1 MRYPVNKVY
10 ITQKWG
16 VDASTYARFGYK
28 GHNGVDLRIF
38 DEDGN
43 KAISGNVYA
52 PHSGYVIEAANDAD
66 GYGLYLKI
74 ENDQEGS
81 ILGHNKQLLVKVGDY
96 VSEGQLIAYS
106 DNTGWSTGAHVHWG
120 YYRKPRNK
128 ANGYGGTIDPTP
140 YIKPENKP
148 IGGQMEIDKKLFE
161 ELVGKSTKY
170 DEFVNA
176 GFSDP
181 KAVSE
186 EIEKLKKSRK
196 NLEKSLETT
205 EKALADKALYVT
217 DLESERET
225 LKKQIRDLKEE
236 LEAPKG
242 AVDPTHF
249 ANTLAVFKVQLDAIS
264 DQLSDLFS
272 VLKQEKVLKAIQDQT
287 KAIENLSKN
296 ISSTPT
302 DQVPNKS
309 LIRVIVDWLE
319 RKK

>member
-16 VDASTYARFGYK
+16 VNASTYARFGYK
-28 GHNGVDLRIF
+28 GHNGQDYRIF

-74 ENDQEGS
+74 ENDEEGS

-176 GFSDP
+176 GYSDP

-186 EIEKLKKSRK
+186 EIEKLKKSKK

-217 DLESERET
+217 DLEAERET

-236 LEAPKG
+236 LEAPNG
-242 AVDPTHF
+242 AVDPTLF
-249 ANTLAVFKVQLDAIS
+249 ADQLAVLETGHDRIYDQMARFVQ
-264 DQLSDLFS
+264 
-272 VLKQEKVLKAIQDQT
+272 
-287 KAIENLSKN
+287 AIEALPSKKVIEDLRKEIKNLTPAT
-296 ISSTPT
+296 SSTP
-302 DQVPNKS
+302 DSKVPAWLQK
-309 LIRVIVDWLE
+309 LIE
-319 RKK
+319 RFL